1 MPVWHSSCFI
11 ESVVIEGQNVLRISF
26 LNLGEAS
33 SIKLEG
39 RVAGPWVSELNR
51 AWLESSPNIASKKV
65 VIDLQNVTYA
75 DRAGKEILRR
85 ICQETGAELIA
96 NTPWSQ
102 FLAEEI
108 SAREEVIIGERE

>member
-1 MPVWHSSCFI
+1 VPVWHSSCFI

-108 SAREEVIIGERE
+108 SASEEVAIGERE